1 MSLATK
7 YDFVL
12 DRYRRVYKY
21 FFTFSNEIY
30 DDVQPDSKLNLH
42 PNELRKLIFIYDNH
56 KIYFE
61 ANLIY
66 QFYNGKTHMLDISM
80 DISNRKQNYHRLT
93 QKLIQIMLDNF
104 QRFETFDDVIK
115 YSIDKQNIFDLYQL
129 NYFYPVYI
137 EYLNPSQVKCF
148 KMFDKFD
155 LLDVDG
161 YRKAIK
167 VCEKIFKKFIKI
179 HEDIVESNMK

>member
-1 MSLATK
+1 MYLATK

-104 QRFETFDDVIK
+104 HKFETFDDVIE
-115 YSIDKQNIFDLYQL
+115 YSIDNQNIFDLYQL

-137 EYLNPSQVKCF
+137 KYLNPTQVKCF

-161 YRKAIK
+161 YRKVIK
-167 VCEKIFKKFIKI
+167 ICEKIFKKFIKMY
-179 HEDIVESNMK
+179 EDIVESNMK